1 LLLLPRT
8 LYLLQAVD
16 DAFVSSAAVVTG
28 GLPSPPLRGDVGLGG
43 AGKGVVGLDVGTRF
57 FLAGRSVAPDAASTD
72 VDSTGA
78 VDAIVVFVIVGTS
91 IDATGDTLVG
101 GNGTRRNGTP
111 SVVVVAVWSEPA
123 VEGETVVEVR
133 WREAPE
139 DESDEDEPSRES
151 GRATGEEGA
160 GMASE
165 GSDVE
170 VVSAGFE
177 GEAPP
182 TLIVRWSLPFFTVCR
197 VASCHV
203 SCVHFVSCGVRWS
216 ALRVA
221 TRDGRRGGERAYA
234 VDLLRSAGRPV
245 RRWPRSRPSVLRQ
258 RAAPAAGGSQSLSPD
273 MATPRSI
280 GPSPHSRTHAE

>member
-1 LLLLPRT
+1 M
-8 LYLLQAVD
+8 
-16 DAFVSSAAVVTG
+16 
-28 GLPSPPLRGDVGLGG
+28 
-43 AGKGVVGLDVGTRF
+43 GTRF

-170 VVSAGFE
+170 VVSTGFE
-177 GEAPP
+177 GEAP
-182 TLIVRWSLPFFTVCR
+182 TLNARWSLPFFTVSCR
-197 VASCHV
+197 WPCRWT
-203 SCVHFVSCGVRWS
+203 CDVRWS
-216 ALRVA
+216 ARRVA
-221 TRDGRRGGERAYA
+221 ASDGRRGGER
-234 VDLLRSAGRPV
+234 GRT
-245 RRWPRSRPSVLRQ
+245 LQ
-258 RAAPAAGGSQSLSPD
+258 
-273 MATPRSI
+273 I
-280 GPSPHSRTHAE
+280 F